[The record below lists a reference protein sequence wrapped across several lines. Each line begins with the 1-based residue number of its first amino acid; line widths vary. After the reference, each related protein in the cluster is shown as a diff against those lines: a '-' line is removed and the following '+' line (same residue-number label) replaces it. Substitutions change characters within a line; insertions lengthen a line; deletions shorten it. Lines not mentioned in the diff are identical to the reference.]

1 MKKMLTI
8 LAVATASAFSMQT
21 AVAQDWPKQ
30 PIRMMVGANPGGGTD
45 LMARAI
51 ADKLGPV
58 LNTSIVVDNRPGA
71 SNTIA
76 ADMTAKSTDGHT
88 MVMGVSTAHGI
99 APHLLKLNYDSNKD
113 LVPVVFVSAVPN
125 VLVVNKD
132 LPVRN
137 VAEFVALAK
146 AQPGKVN
153 YASSGAGSTQH
164 IAAEIFKDVTGVDI
178 VHIPYR
184 GSAPALTDLMGGR
197 VQSSFDTLPSVIAHI
212 RSGSVKALAVA
223 SKTRNSQIPDIPT
236 MEQAGVKNVEMSAW
250 YGIYMPASTPKA
262 VQARVHSE
270 VNKILATADTRAR
283 LEAIGADITPMT
295 QAQFAA
301 FHDAEFKRYG
311 DLIRRKNI
319 KLD

>member
-1 MKKMLTI
+1 MKKILTML
-8 LAVATASAFSMQT
+8 AAASVAAFSVQT

-51 ADKLGPV
+51 ALKLGPA
-58 LNTSIVVDNRPGA
+58 LNIAIVVDNKPGA

-76 ADMTAKSTDGHT
+76 ADATAKSTDGHT

-113 LVPVVFVSAVPN
+113 LVPIVFVSSVPN

-137 VAEFVALAK
+137 VSEFVAFAK
-146 AQPGKVN
+146 SQPGKVN

-164 IAAEIFKDVTGVDI
+164 IAAEIFKDETGIDI
-178 VHIPYR
+178 THIPYR

-197 VQSSFDTLPSVIAHI
+197 VQASFDTLPSIIGHI

-236 MEQAGVKNVEMSAW
+236 LEQAGVKNAEMSAW
-250 YGIYMPASTPKA
+250 YGIYMPASTPKS
-262 VQARVHSE
+262 VQDRVHAE
-270 VNKILATADTRAR
+270 VNKILATAETKSR
-283 LEAIGADITPMT
+283 LEAIGADITIMS
-295 QAQFAA
+295 QAQFSA

-319 KLD
+319 KLE

>member
-1 MKKMLTI
+1 MKKILTL
-8 LAVATASAFSMQT
+8 LAAASVATFSLQT

-51 ADKLGPV
+51 ALKLGPA
-58 LNTSIVVDNRPGA
+58 LNVAIVVDNKPGA

-76 ADMTAKSTDGHT
+76 ADATAKSTDGHT

-113 LVPVVFVSAVPN
+113 LVPVVFVSSVPN

-137 VAEFVALAK
+137 VAEFVSFAK
-146 AQPGKVN
+146 SQAGKVN

-164 IAAEIFKDVTGVDI
+164 IAAEIFKDATGVDI
-178 VHIPYR
+178 NHIPYR
-184 GSAPALTDLMGGR
+184 GSAPALTDLLGGR
-197 VQSSFDTLPSVIAHI
+197 VESSFDTLPSIISHI

-223 SKTRNSQIPDIPT
+223 SKTRNAQIPDVPT

-262 VQARVHSE
+262 IQDRVHSE
-270 VNKILATADTRAR
+270 VNKILATADTKSR
-283 LEAIGADITPMT
+283 LEAIGADITIMS

-311 DLIRRKNI
+311 ELIRRKNI
-319 KLD
+319 KVD